1 MLKNTNER
9 YGLISRVLHWS
20 IAFLIFGLVAL
31 GWYMVDLTYYD
42 RWYYTSLSAHKAL
55 GILVLELAILKILWS
70 LYSRPPPFSPTIKPW
85 ERISARIMHG
95 VLYLMMLLIPVTGYI
110 ISTSAGDPVSFFGWY
125 EVPPLFPK
133 DEAVRNLAIELH
145 YYLAYGAA
153 ILATL
158 HALAALK
165 HQFIDRDGTLRK
177 MI

>member
-1 MLKNTNER
+1 MLKNSAER
-9 YGLISRVLHWS
+9 YGIVSRLLHWS
-20 IAFLIFGLVAL
+20 IALLIFGLVAL

-70 LYSRPPPFSPTIKPW
+70 LYSRPPEFAPTLKPW

-95 VLYLMMLLIPVTGYI
+95 VLYLMMILIPVTGYI

-125 EVPPLFPK
+125 QVPALFPK
-133 DEAVRNLAIELH
+133 NEGMRDLAIELH
-145 YYLAYGAA
+145 YYLAYGTAVLAA
-153 ILATL
+153 L
-158 HALAALK
+158 HGLAALK
-165 HQFIDRDGTLRK
+165 HHFIDRDGTLRK